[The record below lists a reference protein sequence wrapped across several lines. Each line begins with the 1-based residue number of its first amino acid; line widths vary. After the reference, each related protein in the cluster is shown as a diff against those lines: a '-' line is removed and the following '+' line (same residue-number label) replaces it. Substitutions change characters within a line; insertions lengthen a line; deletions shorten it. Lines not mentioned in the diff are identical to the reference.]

1 MLEYYDFPQILK
13 FRLDNEDRI
22 AIALEEYLI
31 LENGE
36 AVLIT
41 EFLANNEVSGL
52 EEVEW
57 FDLTEMI
64 LSHESVGDSVET
76 VDMLEWYDVPM
87 MIALKDPFAFNG
99 EATEADRRMLGGIV
113 IKNSI
118 ILSDNG
124 SVVLTTNY
132 LEKLGEEVGSTYP
145 TKEEIE
151 SAQEA
156 PRATTWSLRRPAIQT
171 SQVDQLPWINLKQII
186 I

>member
-1 MLEYYDFPQILK
+1 
-13 FRLDNEDRI
+13 
-22 AIALEEYLI
+22 
-31 LENGE
+31 
-36 AVLIT
+36 
-41 EFLANNEVSGL
+41 VSGL

-64 LSHESVGDSVET
+64 LSHESVGDSTET
-76 VDMLEWYDVPM
+76 VDMLEWYDTPT
-87 MIALKDPFAFNG
+87 MIALKDPFAFDG

-132 LEKLGEEVGSTYP
+132 VEKLGEEVGSEQP
-145 TKEEIE
+145 TVEEIE
-151 SAQEA
+151 FTQAQA
-156 PRATTWSLRRPAIQT
+156 PRATTWLLRRPAIQT